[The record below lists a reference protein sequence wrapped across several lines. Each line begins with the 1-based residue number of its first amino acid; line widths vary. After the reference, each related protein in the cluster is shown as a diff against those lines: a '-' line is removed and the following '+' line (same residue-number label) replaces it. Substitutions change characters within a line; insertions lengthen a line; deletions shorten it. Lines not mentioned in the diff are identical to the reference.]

1 VNNFKNG
8 TKRRIIMP
16 VDVGLEVSNILGK
29 NSKIREICRL
39 IKMVGRTEST
49 VLVQGESGTGKELV
63 ANAIH
68 ANSPRSKKPFIKVN
82 CAALSETLLESELFG
97 HKKGSFTGACET
109 RKGRFELANGGT
121 ILLDEIGN
129 MSFSGQAKLLRVLQE
144 DEIVAVGTSLPIP
157 VDVRVIAT
165 TNVILK
171 KAVQQGAFREDLF
184 YRLGVITI
192 FLPPLRERKDDI
204 PILVRNFIEFENYE
218 TKRHIKGMS
227 NEAMEALMEY
237 EWPGNVRELKN
248 AIEHAVIIENSDMIQ
263 LQSLPHHIFK
273 RSLDYPSDEIEDF
286 NLKRRLKTYERQLI
300 LKALNKADWV
310 KCRAAKLLGID
321 QRNLSYFIRK
331 HHILDPEERRRIRGI

>member
-1 VNNFKNG
+1 
-8 TKRRIIMP
+8 MP
-16 VDVGLEVSNILGK
+16 VSLECEVSNILGK
-29 NSKIREICRL
+29 NSKIREVCRL
-39 IKMVGRTEST
+39 IKMVGRTDST

-68 ANSPRSKKPFIKVN
+68 ASSRRNNKPFIKVN

-97 HKKGSFTGACET
+97 HKKGAFTGACEN
-109 RKGRFELANGGT
+109 RKGRFELADGGT

-144 DEIVAVGTSLPIP
+144 NEIVSVGMSIPIP

-192 FLPPLRERKDDI
+192 FLPALRERKDDI
-204 PILVRNFIEFENYE
+204 PLLVKNFIEFENYE
-218 TKRHIKGMS
+218 TKKAVQGIN
-227 NEAMEALMEY
+227 NEAMDALMNY
-237 EWPGNVRELKN
+237 EWPGNIRELKN
-248 AIEHAVIIENSDMIQ
+248 AIEHAVIIENSEIIQ
-263 LQSLPHHIFK
+263 LQSLPHHIFQHGW
-273 RSLDYPSDEIEDF
+273 DNHTSDDLEDF
-286 NLKRRLKTYERQLI
+286 NLKRRLRTYERQLI

-310 KCRAAKLLGID
+310 KCRAAQLLGID

-331 HHILDPEERRRIRGI
+331 HHILDPEERRRARGM

>member
-1 VNNFKNG
+1 
-8 TKRRIIMP
+8 MP
-16 VDVGLEVSNILGK
+16 ISVECDVSNILGR
-29 NSKIREICRL
+29 NTKIRDVCRL
-39 IKMVGRTEST
+39 IKMVGKTDST

-68 ANSPRSKKPFIKVN
+68 ANSRRSNRPYIKVN

-97 HKKGSFTGACET
+97 HKKGAFTGACES

-121 ILLDEIGN
+121 LLLDEIGN

-144 DEIVAVGTSLPIP
+144 DEIVAVGSSTPIL

-165 TNVILK
+165 TNVVLK

-204 PILVRNFIEFENYE
+204 PILVNNFIEFENYE
-218 TKRHIKGMS
+218 TKKRVKGITP
-227 NEAMEALMEY
+227 EAMEALMDY

-248 AIEHAVIIENSDMIQ
+248 AIEHAVIIEHTDTIR

-273 RSLDYPSDEIEDF
+273 SSWDHNSNGVEDY
-286 NLKRRLKTYERQLI
+286 NLKRRLRTYERQLI
-300 LKALNKADWV
+300 LKALNKADWI
-310 KCRAAKLLGID
+310 KCHAAKLLGID

-331 HHILDPEERRRIRGI
+331 HHILDPEERRRVRGI

>member
-1 VNNFKNG
+1 
-8 TKRRIIMP
+8 MP
-16 VDVGLEVSNILGK
+16 VSLECEVSNILGK
-29 NSKIREICRL
+29 NTKIREVCRL
-39 IKMVGRTEST
+39 IKMVGKTDST

-68 ANSPRSKKPFIKVN
+68 AASRRNNRPFIKVN

-109 RKGRFELANGGT
+109 RKGRFELATGGT

-144 DEIVAVGTSLPIP
+144 DEIVAVGTSIPIS

-204 PILVRNFIEFENYE
+204 PILVKNFIEFENYE
-218 TKRHIKGMS
+218 TKKDIKGIC
-227 NEAMEALMEY
+227 NEAIEALMEY

-248 AIEHAVIIENSDMIQ
+248 AIEHAVIIEPSDTIQ

-273 RSLDYPSDEIEDF
+273 SAWNHTPQDVEDF

-331 HHILDPEERRRIRGI
+331 HHILDPEERQRARGI

>member
-1 VNNFKNG
+1 
-8 TKRRIIMP
+8 MP
-16 VDVGLEVSNILGK
+16 VGVECDVSNILGR
-29 NSKIREICRL
+29 NSKIRDVCRL
-39 IKMVGRTEST
+39 IKMVGKTDST

-68 ANSPRSKKPFIKVN
+68 ANSRRSNRPFIKVN

-97 HKKGSFTGACET
+97 HKKGAFTGACES

-121 ILLDEIGN
+121 LLLDEIGN

-144 DEIVAVGTSLPIP
+144 AEIVAVGSSTPIS

-165 TNVILK
+165 TNVVLK

-204 PILVRNFIEFENYE
+204 PILVNNFIEFENYE
-218 TKRHIKGMS
+218 TRRHIKGITP
-227 NEAMEALMEY
+227 EAMDALMDY

-248 AIEHAVIIENSDMIQ
+248 AIEHAVIIEHMDTIR

-273 RSLDYPSDEIEDF
+273 SSWDNNSNGIEDY
-286 NLKRRLKTYERQLI
+286 NLKRRLRTYERQLI

-310 KCRAAKLLGID
+310 KCHAAKLLGID

-331 HHILDPEERRRIRGI
+331 HHILDPDERRRVRGI